1 MLLISGWN
9 HRLIPKTHTM
19 RRIILSTLAFVIAI
33 SSAFAITPFR
43 KHRFDQFKALPLQD
57 SAIVFFGNSITNMHE
72 WWEAFGSEQ
81 KVVNRGNSG
90 ALTFELIDNVGTVIA
105 MQPAKVFIGIGTND
119 LGSKIYGQP
128 DSVAS
133 RISELVRLIRQ
144 GTPETQVY
152 VTSILPSNNGIRT
165 LDSIQATNA
174 KIQELIEPQGATYI
188 DLFDELMG
196 ITTHEISYD
205 GLHVTSK
212 GYTKWLD
219 KISPLVGLESIYT
232 PEMVENNGG
241 ISNNSFGMRNTYF
254 SAYPVKATD
263 IIIMGDE
270 MIHGGEWHELLANP
284 NVKNRGTG
292 WAYGGLSLGALNNAV
307 EPILSANG
315 NKVAPA
321 KILLYAGTGSLYSKG
336 TGMDAT
342 LADYKALINKIREYA
357 PASGTRIEIMSL
369 IPRNSSELNDS
380 LTVPFNN
387 LLKTLASEEGN
398 IGFIDIYTPL
408 VQEDNS
414 AKPEYVEDEFLTG
427 RGYGEVARAIA
438 PYIPGSKAR
447 CPKCIEA
454 TYNKI
459 TASSPK

>member
-1 MLLISGWN
+1 
-9 HRLIPKTHTM
+9 M
-19 RRIILSTLAFVIAI
+19 RRFILSTLALVIAV
-33 SSAFAITPFR
+33 SAAFAITPFR

-81 KVVNRGNSG
+81 KVLNRGNSG
-90 ALTFELIDNVGTVIA
+90 ALTFELVDNVGTVIA
-105 MQPAKVFIGIGTND
+105 LQPAKVFIGIGTND
-119 LGSKIYGQP
+119 LGSRAYNQT
-128 DSVAS
+128 DSVAF
-133 RISELVRLIRQ
+133 RIGEIVRLIKE
-144 GTPETQVY
+144 GSPATEVY

-165 LDSIQATNA
+165 LDSIQATNS
-174 KIQELIEPQGATYI
+174 KVKEIIEPQGATYI
-188 DLFDELMG
+188 DLFDDLMG
-196 ITTHEISYD
+196 IPTHEISYD

-212 GYTKWLD
+212 GYAIWLD
-219 KISPLVGLESIYT
+219 KIAPMVGLESIYT

-241 ISNNSFGMRNTYF
+241 IPNNSFGMRNTYF
-254 SAYPVKATD
+254 SAYPIKSTD

-292 WAYGGLSLGALNNAV
+292 WGYGGLSLGALSNAT
-307 EPILSANG
+307 EAIFAANG
-315 NKVAPA
+315 NKVAPE
-321 KILLYAGTGSLYSKG
+321 KILLYAGTAPLYSKNND
-336 TGMDAT
+336 MEAT
-342 LADYKALINKIREYA
+342 FADYKALIEKIREYA
-357 PASGTRIEIMSL
+357 PASDTRIEIMSL

-387 LLKTLASEEGN
+387 LLKTLVSEEGN

-427 RGYGEVARAIA
+427 RGYGEVARTIA
-438 PYIPGSKAR
+438 PFIPGSKAR
-447 CPKCIEA
+447 CPKCIED

-459 TASSPK
+459 AASTNK